1 MPSADVPFHGV
12 RFALCRGL
20 FCDKRVFARHLFVVL
35 PAFSSGSEVL
45 CSAGFRFRASVVASN
60 SSREEPGAHR
70 TPCVDRGSP
79 TGPGYLPR
87 ELSGVVIEV
96 ASFEVGTLQQ
106 SRLDVATG
114 PVAGGGWLPR
124 SHVYP
129 RSDESGQ
136 SSRNRSGALSVA

>member
-1 MPSADVPFHGV
+1 MFGGFSVSRCG
-12 RFALCRGL
+12 RRLELQQRG
-20 FCDKRVFARHLFVVL
+20 ARHAPYL
-35 PAFSSGSEVL
+35 
-45 CSAGFRFRASVVASN
+45 R
-60 SSREEPGAHR
+60 
-70 TPCVDRGSP
+70 CVDRGSP

-96 ASFEVGTLQQ
+96 ASFEVGTLPQ

-136 SSRNRSGALSVA
+136 SSRNCSGALSVA